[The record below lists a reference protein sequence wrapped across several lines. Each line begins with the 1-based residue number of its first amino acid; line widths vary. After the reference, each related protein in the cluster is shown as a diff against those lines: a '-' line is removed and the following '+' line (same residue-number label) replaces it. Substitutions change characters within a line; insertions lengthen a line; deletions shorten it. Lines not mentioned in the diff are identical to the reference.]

1 MMEAVFNAV
10 LLRHSSVPGL
20 ILGAVMG
27 SSSPE
32 PSCTSGV
39 LEVQVGQ
46 REAV

>member
-1 MMEAVFNAV
+1 MIEAVFNTV
-10 LLRHSSVPGL
+10 LLRHSSVHGL

-32 PSCTSGV
+32 PSWTSGV
-39 LEVQVGQ
+39 FEVQVGQ